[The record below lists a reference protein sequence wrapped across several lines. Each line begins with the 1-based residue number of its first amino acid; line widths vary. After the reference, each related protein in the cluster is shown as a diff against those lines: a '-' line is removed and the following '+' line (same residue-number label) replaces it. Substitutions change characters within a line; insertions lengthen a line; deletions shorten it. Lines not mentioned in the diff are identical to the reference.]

1 MKANSWPSSKSVL
14 QYRTGAKSRE
24 KSRKVNRG
32 KVFLH
37 FPWCARC
44 CCRCPLVT
52 KCTVEQRVCLHFGPS
67 WGRRWLWAWPVYT
80 ERKKTWYLNWR
91 TLRCWSSTFGSLL
104 AGRKSF
110 GPLLLRWPLDCPFI
124 WFLSPLHLWRNF
136 LMDHRFRFQQQ
147 DTEMHCQ
154 SYFAKRK
161 TFRNGNSSRRSSPP
175 SRLTFG
181 NTTSPGEYTPM
192 PDRAYP
198 WLTHTSITVQ
208 PNGVQLAL
216 KRACYFP
223 QPTSRFLGALLGVL
237 FKIQQG
243 RSQC

>member
-1 MKANSWPSSKSVL
+1 
-14 QYRTGAKSRE
+14 
-24 KSRKVNRG
+24 
-32 KVFLH
+32 
-37 FPWCARC
+37 
-44 CCRCPLVT
+44 
-52 KCTVEQRVCLHFGPS
+52 
-67 WGRRWLWAWPVYT
+67 
-80 ERKKTWYLNWR
+80 
-91 TLRCWSSTFGSLL
+91 
-104 AGRKSF
+104 
-110 GPLLLRWPLDCPFI
+110 
-124 WFLSPLHLWRNF
+124 
-136 LMDHRFRFQQQ
+136 MDYRFRFQQQ

-154 SYFAKRK
+154 SYFAKRN

-223 QPTSRFLGALLGVL
+223 QPTSRAPCLESYSKFNKAGLSVSTVSTRYALLAT
-237 FKIQQG
+237 FSMIKSARKI
-243 RSQC
+243 